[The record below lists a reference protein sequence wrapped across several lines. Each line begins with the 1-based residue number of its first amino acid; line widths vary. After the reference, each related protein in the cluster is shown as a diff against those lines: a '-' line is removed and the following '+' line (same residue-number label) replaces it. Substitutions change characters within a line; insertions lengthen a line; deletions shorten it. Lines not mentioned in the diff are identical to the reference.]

1 CCCSSNFLFFS
12 SSCSSHFLFLSFFV
26 RLISCSYTVP
36 RLLETQEQQ
45 QPTYVAL
52 SYAARRENQTVRK
65 KSQPKLSLSL
75 SSTGE
80 GLTQSLHT
88 PGTPAARQRQPVTPP
103 MNSSSSFHSS
113 TPTEYPDHV
122 TSQSTRRSA
131 ISSESILGSMG
142 MNGVDEKPF
151 ACPVPGYNK
160 RYKNVNGI
168 KYHAK
173 NGHRNQIRARKPFK
187 CHCWKNNK
195 ASQGLRHHTI
205 HFHPP
210 LSADIICKM

>member
-1 CCCSSNFLFFS
+1 M
-12 SSCSSHFLFLSFFV
+12 
-26 RLISCSYTVP
+26 
-36 RLLETQEQQ
+36 
-45 QPTYVAL
+45 
-52 SYAARRENQTVRK
+52 RRWTTR
-65 KSQPKLSLSL
+65 
-75 SSTGE
+75 
-80 GLTQSLHT
+80 
-88 PGTPAARQRQPVTPP
+88 
-103 MNSSSSFHSS
+103 
-113 TPTEYPDHV
+113 
-122 TSQSTRRSA
+122 TRRSA

-142 MNGVDEKPF
+142 MNG
-151 ACPVPGYNK
+151 
-160 RYKNVNGI
+160 NVNGI

>member
-1 CCCSSNFLFFS
+1 M
-12 SSCSSHFLFLSFFV
+12 
-26 RLISCSYTVP
+26 TK
-36 RLLETQEQQ
+36 
-45 QPTYVAL
+45 
-52 SYAARRENQTVRK
+52 AARRENQTVRK

-75 SSTGE
+75 SSAGE
-80 GLTQSLHT
+80 GLTRSLHT

-113 TPTEYPDHV
+113 TPTDSNESW
-122 TSQSTRRSA
+122 TMESA

-187 CHCWKNNK
+187 CHCGKNNK

-210 LSADIICKM
+210 LSADNICKM

>member
-1 CCCSSNFLFFS
+1 MRSLVSIHANIPPTGSECDEEEVDYEDSDSNES
-12 SSCSSHFLFLSFFV
+12 W
-26 RLISCSYTVP
+26 TM
-36 RLLETQEQQ
+36 E
-45 QPTYVAL
+45 
-52 SYAARRENQTVRK
+52 
-65 KSQPKLSLSL
+65 
-75 SSTGE
+75 
-80 GLTQSLHT
+80 
-88 PGTPAARQRQPVTPP
+88 
-103 MNSSSSFHSS
+103 
-113 TPTEYPDHV
+113 
-122 TSQSTRRSA
+122 SA

-151 ACPVPGYNK
+151 ACPVLGYNK

-187 CHCWKNNK
+187 CHCGKSNK